1 MSVNNNDGQKYRVS
15 DFQKDFSDFAFQR
28 PFTKNQII
36 NYRLRLDTER
46 LIAFCSFEL
55 ETWFHLFILFQ

>member
-1 MSVNNNDGQKYRVS
+1 MSVNKNDGQTYRVS

-28 PFTKNQII
+28 LFTKNQII
-36 NYRLRLDTER
+36 NYHLRLDTER

-55 ETWFHLFILFQ
+55 ET